1 MSAGQIAKGVLS
13 LLEDHIESY
22 EQLRVLLL
30 LREARGGPCTAK
42 AIATR
47 LTFSLSDTEEALAG
61 LARAG
66 LVQSEGDGPTLFGYG
81 LLAQELRQDI
91 DRLAEAC
98 KDQTL
103 EVMRLMSK
111 NATDRVRTRALQTFG
126 DAFAGQRRRNG

>member
-1 MSAGQIAKGVLS
+1 MSAGEIAKGVLS
-13 LLEDHIESY
+13 LLEDHVESY

-47 LTFSLSDTEEALAG
+47 LTFSLSETEEALAG
-61 LARAG
+61 LARTG
-66 LVQSEGDGPTLFGYG
+66 LVQSEGDGQAPTLFGYG

-91 DRLAEAC
+91 DRLADAC
-98 KDQTL
+98 KDQAL
-103 EVMRLMSK
+103 EIMRLMSK

-126 DAFAGQRRRNG
+126 DACQRRRSG